1 MIFIHVCFSFPQLQ
15 FYVLVGLRWNSKK
28 ENIDLKLGEAQNSIT
43 LSCVG
48 LKFKLFKKSSHPM
61 FIFIKNQLNCFTNV
75 NNENAKKIISSQIP
89 RPSHVCDRNSISRK
103 IIFYWISKFV
113 IEFPFIFRPKIFMNR
128 PILRREKK

>member
-1 MIFIHVCFSFPQLQ
+1 
-15 FYVLVGLRWNSKK
+15 
-28 ENIDLKLGEAQNSIT
+28 
-43 LSCVG
+43 
-48 LKFKLFKKSSHPM
+48 M

-89 RPSHVCDRNSISRK
+89 RLSHVCDRNSISRK

-113 IEFPFIFRPKIFMNR
+113 IEFPFIFRPNIFMNR